1 MLLGPDCCDDVV
13 LRLRAEDLFDTANQ
27 TLYREMVAMIQ
38 EGRALDVT
46 LLVARLRRCGA
57 YETVG
62 GSAYLYQISQAVPNA
77 AHAIYYADVVAN
89 HARMRALIQAGTEIT
104 RDGFDGLL
112 DAEQATSQA
121 EQRIFALRDH
131 QIASEPVH
139 VKEILYRCLDELD
152 RRQRGEQVG
161 RVLETGFDRLDAT
174 LAGGLRAGQLAIMAG
189 RPSMGKTACATD
201 IARHAAS
208 DGHLVLFISLE
219 MSSQELGDRIL
230 IAHSGVDG
238 HRVRSGTLSQQDKL
252 RMVESAGQL
261 ASWDLHLEDNAGLQV
276 HQISSVARRLAR
288 RQKKPLGLLV
298 VDYLQL
304 IEENRGGR
312 DSREQE
318 VSRNSRAL
326 KRLSKELDCPVL
338 CVAQLNRKADDV
350 GNHRPKL
357 SHLRESGAIEQDAD
371 VVMFVH
377 REEYYLHGEEAR
389 EKEGQAEIIVAKNRN
404 GPQADVEVRWDKRSM
419 RFQDLAPE
427 RLQDFD
433 DYNDDRR
440 FP

>member
-1 MLLGPDCCDDVV
+1 
-13 LRLRAEDLFDTANQ
+13 
-27 TLYREMVAMIQ
+27 
-38 EGRALDVT
+38 
-46 LLVARLRRCGA
+46 
-57 YETVG
+57 
-62 GSAYLYQISQAVPNA
+62 
-77 AHAIYYADVVAN
+77 
-89 HARMRALIQAGTEIT
+89 
-104 RDGFDGLL
+104 
-112 DAEQATSQA
+112 
-121 EQRIFALRDH
+121 
-131 QIASEPVH
+131 
-139 VKEILYRCLDELD
+139 
-152 RRQRGEQVG
+152 
-161 RVLETGFDRLDAT
+161 
-174 LAGGLRAGQLAIMAG
+174 
-189 RPSMGKTACATD
+189 
-201 IARHAAS
+201 
-208 DGHLVLFISLE
+208 VLFISLE

-252 RMVESAGQL
+252 RMVESAGHL
-261 ASWDLHLEDNAGLQV
+261 ASWDLYLEDNAGLQV

-288 RQKKPLGLLV
+288 RQKRPLGLLV

-389 EKEGQAEIIVAKNRN
+389 EKEGQAEIVVAKNRN

-419 RFQDLAPE
+419 RFQDLAPD
-427 RLQDFD
+427 RLQEFD

-440 FP
+440 FQ

>member
-1 MLLGPDCCDDVV
+1 
-13 LRLRAEDLFDTANQ
+13 
-27 TLYREMVAMIQ
+27 
-38 EGRALDVT
+38 
-46 LLVARLRRCGA
+46 
-57 YETVG
+57 
-62 GSAYLYQISQAVPNA
+62 
-77 AHAIYYADVVAN
+77 
-89 HARMRALIQAGTEIT
+89 MRALIQAGTEIT
-104 RDGFDGLL
+104 RDGYDGLL

-121 EQRIFALRDH
+121 EQRIFALRDR
-131 QIASEPVH
+131 QTASDPVEI
-139 VKEILYRCLDELD
+139 KEVLHRCLDELD

-161 RVLETGFDRLDAT
+161 RVLETGFSDLDAT

-201 IARHAAS
+201 IARHAARE
-208 DGHLVLFISLE
+208 GHLVLFISLE
-219 MSSQELGDRIL
+219 MSSQELGDRL
-230 IAHSGVDG
+230 LVAHAGVDG

-252 RMVESAGQL
+252 RMVESAGEL
-261 ASWDLHLEDNAGLQV
+261 ASWNLYLEDNASLQV

-288 RQKKPLGLLV
+288 KQKQPLGLLV

-389 EKEGQAEIIVAKNRN
+389 EKEGQAEIVVAKNRN

-427 RLQDFD
+427 RLQEFD
-433 DYNDDRR
+433 DYNDDRSFR
-440 FP
+440 